1 MVWKDEGVSREGA
14 ERTAGN
20 SRPGTTY
27 GCKLCKGSDKKMKIQ
42 DKSGIRLL
50 LERYRAIFRTDE
62 NRQYYK
68 EEDYRKAER
77 KFLKY
82 ALEQRR
88 IEIQEEL
95 FE

>member
-1 MVWKDEGVSREGA
+1 
-14 ERTAGN
+14 
-20 SRPGTTY
+20 
-27 GCKLCKGSDKKMKIQ
+27 MKIQ

-50 LERYRAIFRTDE
+50 LEKYRAIFRTKD
-62 NRQYYK
+62 NRDYYS

-77 KFLKY
+77 KFLQY

-88 IEIQEEL
+88 IEIQEKL

>member
-1 MVWKDEGVSREGA
+1 
-14 ERTAGN
+14 
-20 SRPGTTY
+20 
-27 GCKLCKGSDKKMKIQ
+27 MKIQ
-42 DKSGIRLL
+42 NKSGIRLL
-50 LERYRAIFRTDE
+50 LEKYRAIFRTEE
-62 NRQYYK
+62 NRNYYG

-82 ALEQRR
+82 ALEQRG